1 MNSQINEIKE
11 IKAKYRNKT
20 IGFTCGCFDLL
31 HYGHLLMLKD
41 AKDNFDI
48 LVIGLQTDPTIDRP
62 NKNRP
67 IQSLEERLFMLQSLK
82 YIDEIV
88 IYTTE
93 DDLYNLLQNLNPD
106 CRILGTDY
114 LNKSF
119 TGDDLNIP
127 IFWHNR
133 NHTYSSTDLRKR
145 VYIGE
150 KSKIVD

>member
-1 MNSQINEIKE
+1 MNSQINEIKD
-11 IKAKYRNKT
+11 KYRNKT

-41 AKDNFDI
+41 AKDHFDI

-82 YIDEIV
+82 YIDEII

-93 DDLYNLLQNLNPD
+93 DDLYNLLQNLRPD
-106 CRILGTDY
+106 GRILGTDY

-127 IFWHNR
+127 IYWHNR

-145 VYIGE
+145 VYLGE
-150 KSKIVD
+150 KSKIAD